1 MRKTVFFFVSFRRR
15 AMQAWVLFLVSIER
29 GTPMPDL
36 SLPSLAVGHEPAWEA
51 PCRFLARPGCGTR
64 RCVGPTR
71 ANRPARTAG
80 HAAMGPAVDSATTT
94 CDAAIATGE
103 AYGSSPRKRTTLGR
117 FHLYRYDVKDKFH
130 LE

>member
-71 ANRPARTAG
+71 AKRLTKQTLRDRSGNFSGQGRRRP
-80 HAAMGPAVDSATTT
+80 GPIPVAPTDSL
-94 CDAAIATGE
+94 
-103 AYGSSPRKRTTLGR
+103 KRPLGQQIEGP
-117 FHLYRYDVKDKFH
+117 FCLN
-130 LE
+130 